1 MGKRQLV
8 APSSLPLTPLL
19 PGRSCPHCG
28 ESVFA
33 RFSLLGDE
41 CFAKRQRTSLA
52 LAASVDPRS
61 VEELTVN
68 AVSSSDVLRAGQY
81 SFRISIG
88 WSLGRDMSTQA
99 HSMLGVAVE
108 RVDRGVDIVAVSFEL
123 KLVNQ
128 KFPEK
133 SVVMST
139 EAPLGITER
148 GLKGWFPAPYA
159 DRRESADGFVL
170 LKEVLDPAKG
180 WLENDSLVVECTM
193 TVGVSQPHSLDR
205 KGPPPTTA
213 LEDLSSDMA
222 QLLESEGDVCLQVG
236 QEVITAHSIILSTRS
251 PVFKAML
258 SHSMK
263 EQSSR
268 QVEICDLE
276 ASAVYT
282 IRTSTCTPTATAAM
296 SAAMSA
302 MSVETPWF
310 VAQKVL
316 LLLKLKLQNNQEISR
331 DALLACECPG
341 DNEDDEVLLP
351 VDFRTL
357 EEHFGFGG
365 EGEGEQPELVDED
378 GRMDLDFLIGKFGEK
393 GVAEAFVKAQQVW
406 LENRHQIPPQER
418 DGPIKAAEWKR
429 EWCVAAWGEE
439 GEEEEL
445 LEEDAEYAE
454 GTEVPQEEEEVEE
467 PALKRRV
474 VAAAV
479 LGDNEP
485 TVALLQAAHR
495 YQVKGLVDLCVAA
508 VASNLKLETSADRLM
523 LAEHIGIDSL
533 KRDCL
538 SMMVTST
545 AHVREVQHSE
555 AYRHLRSKRPA
566 LAADLLAAAFPSKTS
581 RCTVSR

>member
-1 MGKRQLV
+1 MSEEFQLQHQKH
-8 APSSLPLTPLL
+8 SIGITK
-19 PGRSCPHCG
+19 
-28 ESVFA
+28 ETMSVTFTVRDFSFIFA
-33 RFSLLGDE
+33 THSRE
-41 CFAKRQRTSLA
+41 

-276 ASAVYT
+276 ASAVRRMVEYMYT
-282 IRTSTCTPTATAAM
+282 G
-296 SAAMSA
+296 
-302 MSVETPWF
+302 
-310 VAQKVL
+310 KV
-316 LLLKLKLQNNQEISR
+316 
-331 DALLACECPG
+331 
-341 DNEDDEVLLP
+341 
-351 VDFRTL
+351 
-357 EEHFGFGG
+357 
-365 EGEGEQPELVDED
+365 
-378 GRMDLDFLIGKFGEK
+378 
-393 GVAEAFVKAQQVW
+393 
-406 LENRHQIPPQER
+406 
-418 DGPIKAAEWKR
+418 
-429 EWCVAAWGEE
+429 
-439 GEEEEL
+439 
-445 LEEDAEYAE
+445 
-454 GTEVPQEEEEVEE
+454 
-467 PALKRRV
+467 
-474 VAAAV
+474 AAV